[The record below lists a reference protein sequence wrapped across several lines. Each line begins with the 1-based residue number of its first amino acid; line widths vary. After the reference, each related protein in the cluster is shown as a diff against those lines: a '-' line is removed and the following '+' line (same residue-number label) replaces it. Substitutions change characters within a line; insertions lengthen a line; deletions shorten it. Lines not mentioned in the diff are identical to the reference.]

1 MYRVKQSERMFFGW
15 LVLGRGGVRDVG
27 EPADS
32 PDNAVS
38 VAMTYWSVEHR
49 VFAIER
55 FFLERV
61 IM

>member
-1 MYRVKQSERMFFGW
+1 MFFGW